1 MSTKIINLSLH
12 PELISLI
19 DAEARREYSSRSEY
33 IKRIIMAD
41 LQAKNVLEPEL
52 LKRTADDVRREQLKS
67 FLEEYAKEDT
77 LDKSA

>member
-1 MSTKIINLSLH
+1 MSTKIINLSLQ

-52 LKRTADDVRREQLKS
+52 LKRTADDVRREQLES